1 MTGNSSEYLAL
12 GAEFPTAT
20 REQWL
25 NLVDEVLRGASF
37 ESRLVA
43 AACDGLRIEPL
54 YARKPHAA
62 PVVGLRGAA
71 PWHIMQRLDHPQAA
85 AANAEAVDDLARG
98 ATGLVLEFTGAV
110 GCYGYGLAARREDIG
125 PALEGIVP
133 APGTTWDLDLGPAS
147 DEAARE
153 IARLIE
159 RRGGAAGDA
168 NIWFGLDPVGA
179 AAVAGGSEHAW
190 AELSRDFSGIITEL
204 AARGFRGPFAIADAR
219 VVHNAGGS
227 EAQELAYAVAAGIE
241 YLRALTA
248 AGVGLDAARSM
259 IYFRLSADSDQFL
272 TIAKFRAVRKLW
284 ARVEQACGL
293 AAAPALVVAET
304 AWRMMSRRDPHV
316 NILRSTIAVASA
328 AWGGADAITVLPFT
342 MALGL
347 PDRFARRIARNTQLV
362 LLEESGLA
370 RVADPAAGS
379 GGMEDLTDQLCR
391 AAWLRIQ
398 QIEKA
403 GGAWAALQEG
413 DFQRGVA
420 AMRERRR
427 NAVALRKHVIT
438 GTSDFANIEEQ
449 SVSTLDIVPSWPP
462 VRPLRFPCEPLAP
475 IRLAEPFEALRDA
488 SDRMLAN
495 SGARPKVFLANLG
508 KPSDFGARAAFASN
522 LFLAGGIEASANDGF
537 AGCEEVIAAFKRS
550 GTKLACLCSSDQIYA
565 RDAVATAQALREAGA
580 KVWLAGRGDS
590 LVSALEGAGVSR
602 FIFAGC
608 DVLAALQ
615 TAQSLIVP

>member
-1 MTGNSSEYLAL
+1 MTGSSSEYLAL

-25 NLVDEVLRGASF
+25 NLIEEVLRGASF

-43 AACDGLRIEPL
+43 ATCDSLRIEPL
-54 YARKPHAA
+54 YPRKPHAA
-62 PVVGLRGAA
+62 PVVGRRGAA
-71 PWHIMQRLDHPQAA
+71 PWHIMQRLDHPEAA
-85 AANAEAVDDLARG
+85 AANAEVVDDLANG
-98 ATGLVLEFTGAV
+98 ATGLVLEFSGAV
-110 GCYGYGLAARREDIG
+110 GSYGYGLAIGREDIG
-125 PALEGIVP
+125 PALEGIAP
-133 APGTTWDLDLGPAS
+133 ATGPPLDLDLGPAS
-147 DEAARE
+147 NEAVRE
-153 IARLIE
+153 IVGLVE

-168 NIWFGLDPVGA
+168 NVWFGLDPVGA
-179 AAVAGGSEHAW
+179 AVVAGGSERAW
-190 AELSRDFSGIITEL
+190 GELGRGFSGVITEL
-204 AARGFRGPFAIADAR
+204 AERGFRGPFATADAR

-227 EAQELAYAVAAGIE
+227 EAQELAYAVAVGIE

-248 AGVGLDAARSM
+248 AGVGLDAARST

-272 TIAKFRAVRKLW
+272 TIAKFRALRKLW

-293 AAAPALVVAET
+293 AAAPALVAAET
-304 AWRMMSRRDPHV
+304 AWRMMSKRDPQV

-347 PDRFARRIARNTQLV
+347 PDRLARRIARNTQLV

-370 RVADPAAGS
+370 RVVDPAAGS

-438 GTSDFANIEEQ
+438 GTSDFADIEERP
-449 SVSTLDIVPSWPP
+449 VSTLDIAPSWPP
-462 VRPLRFPCEPLAP
+462 VRPLRFSCEPLAP

-488 SDRMLAN
+488 SDRMLAS

-508 KPSDFGARAAFASN
+508 KPSDFGARATFASN
-522 LFLAGGIEASANDGF
+522 LFEVGGIEASANDGF
-537 AGCEEVIAAFKRS
+537 AGREEVIAAFKRS
-550 GTKLACLCSSDQIYA
+550 GARLACLCSSDQIYA
-565 RDAVATAQALREAGA
+565 RDGVATAQALREAGA

-590 LVSALEGAGVSR
+590 LASALEGAGVSR

-615 TAQSLIVP
+615 AAHSLMVP